1 MFGSRINRAGV
12 AVHSVEGMQSEL
24 QFRINKGSVSPKET
38 LELGGPPGFLCI
50 EGMGLAT
57 EHPH

>member
-1 MFGSRINRAGV
+1 MESIAGT
-12 AVHSVEGMQSEL
+12 QSEL
-24 QFRINKGSVSPKET
+24 QYRVNKGSASPYGT

-57 EHPH
+57 EYLH